1 MAREDETVSWLIFFA
16 AVTLM
21 LLAVAG
27 TLAVLTDAYS
37 KALDAYRLAK
47 MTLDHWSSLSSQ
59 LNHTVCTAA
68 EEMAKDAVRTLDVE
82 RYRELGPAFARAM
95 EEVRRKTFL
104 KRLNYSWA
112 FQGDVFRYNLTFL
125 RRSAAGAVDWLR
137 PTELIE
143 AVQRIKSASFDLTV
157 STVYDTL
164 RPLVP
169 RGAVLSGVVYGH
181 LTGNGT
187 YTGTLTGEY
196 TLRDKTP
203 LKCTNGSLSVS
214 FTASHYASLTL
225 NSTEPSVYIYEVVH
239 IDN

>member
-1 MAREDETVSWLIFFA
+1 VWWAIFFA
-16 AVTLM
+16 VVTLT

-37 KALDAYRLAK
+37 KALEAYRLAK
-47 MTLDHWSSLSSQ
+47 LTLDQWYSLSSQ

-68 EEMAKDAVRTLDVE
+68 EEMAREAVKTLDVE

-95 EEVRRKTFL
+95 EEVKKKTLL

-112 FQGDVFRYNLTFL
+112 FQGDVFRYNITFL
-125 RRSAAGAVDWLR
+125 RRSAAGAVEWLR

-143 AVQRIKSASFDLTV
+143 TVQRIKSTSFDLTT

-169 RGAVLSGVVYGH
+169 RGAVLSGVVYGR

-203 LKCTNGSLSVS
+203 FRCTNGSLSVS

-225 NSTEPSVYIYEVVH
+225 NSTQPSVYVYEVVY

>member
-1 MAREDETVSWLIFFA
+1 MWWAIFFA
-16 AVTLM
+16 VVTLT
-21 LLAVAG
+21 LLAIAG
-27 TLAVLTDAYS
+27 VLAVLTEAYS

-47 MTLDHWSSLSSQ
+47 LTLDQWYSLSSQ

-68 EEMAKDAVRTLDVE
+68 EEMAKEAVKTLDISK
-82 RYRELGPAFARAM
+82 YRKLGPAFARAM
-95 EEVRRKTFL
+95 EEVKTKTFL
-104 KRLNYSWA
+104 KRLKYSWV
-112 FQGDVFRYNLTFL
+112 FNGDVFQYNLSFL
-125 RRSAAGAVDWLR
+125 RRSVSGAVDWLR

-164 RPLVP
+164 KPFVP
-169 RGAVLSGVVYGH
+169 RGAVLSGVVYGR

-203 LKCTNGSLSVS
+203 LRCTNGSLSVS

-225 NSTEPSVYIYEVVH
+225 NSTQPFVYIYEIVY

>member
-1 MAREDETVSWLIFFA
+1 MWWAIYFA
-16 AVTLM
+16 VVTLT

-27 TLAVLTDAYS
+27 TLAVLTEAYS

-47 MTLDHWSSLSSQ
+47 LTLDQWYSLSSQ

-68 EEMAKDAVRTLDVE
+68 EEMAKEAVKTLDVK

-95 EEVRRKTFL
+95 EEVKSKTFL

-125 RRSAAGAVDWLR
+125 HRSAAGAVDWLR
-137 PTELIE
+137 PTELIDT
-143 AVQRIKSASFDLTV
+143 VQRIKSTLFDLTT

-164 RPLVP
+164 KPLVP
-169 RGAVLSGVVYGH
+169 RGAALSGVVYGH

-203 LKCTNGSLSVS
+203 LRCASGSLSVS

-225 NSTEPSVYIYEVVH
+225 NSTQPSVYIYEVVY

>member
-1 MAREDETVSWLIFFA
+1 MWWAIFFA
-16 AVTLM
+16 VVTLT

-27 TLAVLTDAYS
+27 TLAVLTEAYT

-47 MTLDHWSSLSSQ
+47 LTLDQWYSLSSQ

-68 EEMAKDAVRTLDVE
+68 EEMAKEAVKTLDVE
-82 RYRELGPAFARAM
+82 RYRELGPAFGRAM
-95 EEVRRKTFL
+95 EEVKTKTYL

-125 RRSAAGAVDWLR
+125 HRSVSGAVDWLR

-143 AVQRIKSASFDLTV
+143 AVQRIKSTSFDLTV

-169 RGAVLSGVVYGH
+169 RDRKSVV
-181 LTGNGT
+181 
-187 YTGTLTGEY
+187 
-196 TLRDKTP
+196 
-203 LKCTNGSLSVS
+203 
-214 FTASHYASLTL
+214 
-225 NSTEPSVYIYEVVH
+225 
-239 IDN
+239 

>member
-1 MAREDETVSWLIFFA
+1 MWWAIFFA
-16 AVTLM
+16 VVTLI

-27 TLAVLTDAYS
+27 TLAVLTEAYF

-47 MTLDHWSSLSSQ
+47 LTLDQWYSLSSQ

-68 EEMAKDAVRTLDVE
+68 EEMAKEAVKMLNVE
-82 RYRELGPAFARAM
+82 KYKELGPAFGRAM

-104 KRLNYSWA
+104 KRLNYSWT
-112 FQGDVFRYNLTFL
+112 FQGDVFGYNLTFL
-125 RRSAAGAVDWLR
+125 RRSVAGAVDWLR

-143 AVQRIKSASFDLTV
+143 AAQRIKSTSFDLTT

-164 RPLVP
+164 KPLVP
-169 RGAVLSGVVYGH
+169 RGAVLSGVVYGR

-203 LKCTNGSLSVS
+203 LRCTNGSLSVS

-225 NSTEPSVYIYEVVH
+225 NSTQPSVYVYEVVH

>member
-1 MAREDETVSWLIFFA
+1 VWWAIYFA
-16 AVTLM
+16 VVTLM
-21 LLAVAG
+21 LLVIAG
-27 TLAVLTDAYS
+27 VLAVLTEAYS
-37 KALDAYRLAK
+37 KTLDAYRLAK
-47 MTLDHWSSLSSQ
+47 ISLDQWSSLTSQ
-59 LNHTVCTAA
+59 LNYTVCTAA
-68 EEMAKDAVRTLDVE
+68 EEMAKDAVKTLDVE

-95 EEVRRKTFL
+95 EEVRTKTFL

-112 FQGDVFRYNLTFL
+112 FQGDVFLYNITFL
-125 RRSAAGAVDWLR
+125 RRSAAGTVDWLR

-143 AVQRIKSASFDLTV
+143 TIQRIKSASFDLTV
-157 STVYDTL
+157 STVYGTL
-164 RPLVP
+164 KPLVQ
-169 RGAVLSGVVYGH
+169 RGVVLSGVVYGH

-203 LKCTNGSLSVS
+203 LRCTNGSLSVS

-225 NSTEPSVYIYEVVH
+225 NSTQPSVYIYEIVY

>member
-1 MAREDETVSWLIFFA
+1 VWWAIFFA
-16 AVTLM
+16 VATLT

-47 MTLDHWSSLSSQ
+47 LTLDQWYSLSSQ

-68 EEMAKDAVRTLDVE
+68 EEMAKEAVKTLDVE
-82 RYRELGPAFARAM
+82 RYRELGLAFARAM
-95 EEVRRKTFL
+95 EEVKTKTFL

-143 AVQRIKSASFDLTV
+143 AVQRIKSTSFDLTTA
-157 STVYDTL
+157 TVYDTL
-164 RPLVP
+164 KPLVP
-169 RGAVLSGVVYGH
+169 RGAALSGVVYGL

-203 LKCTNGSLSVS
+203 LRCTNGSLSVS

-225 NSTEPSVYIYEVVH
+225 NSTEPSVYIYEVVY
-239 IDN
+239 IEN

>member
-1 MAREDETVSWLIFFA
+1 MWWAVYFA
-16 AVTLM
+16 VVTLT

-27 TLAVLTDAYS
+27 TLAVLTEAYS

-47 MTLDHWSSLSSQ
+47 LTLDQWYSLSSHS
-59 LNHTVCTAA
+59 HTVCTAA
-68 EEMAKDAVRTLDVE
+68 EEMAKEAVKTLDVE

-104 KRLNYSWA
+104 KRLNYSWV

-125 RRSAAGAVDWLR
+125 RRSMSGAVDWLR

-143 AVQRIKSASFDLTV
+143 AVQRIKSTSFDLTV

-169 RGAVLSGVVYGH
+169 RGAALNGVVFGH

-196 TLRDKTP
+196 TLRDMTP
-203 LKCTNGSLSVS
+203 LRCAGGSLSVS

-225 NSTEPSVYIYEVVH
+225 NSTQPSVYIYEVVY

>member
-1 MAREDETVSWLIFFA
+1 VWWAIFFA
-16 AVTLM
+16 VVTLT

-27 TLAVLTDAYS
+27 VLAVLTEAYS

-47 MTLDHWSSLSSQ
+47 LTLDQWYSLSSQ

-68 EEMAKDAVRTLDVE
+68 EEMAKEAVKTLDIE

-95 EEVRRKTFL
+95 EEVKTKTFL
-104 KRLNYSWA
+104 KRLNYSWV
-112 FQGDVFRYNLTFL
+112 FNGDVFRYNLTFL
-125 RRSAAGAVDWLR
+125 RRSVSGAVDWLR

-143 AVQRIKSASFDLTV
+143 TVQRIKSTSFDLTT

-169 RGAVLSGVVYGH
+169 RGAVLSGALYGR

-203 LKCTNGSLSVS
+203 LRCTNGNLSVS
-214 FTASHYASLTL
+214 FTAFHYASLTL
-225 NSTEPSVYIYEVVH
+225 NSTQPSVYIYEGVY

>member
-1 MAREDETVSWLIFFA
+1 
-16 AVTLM
+16 M
-21 LLAVAG
+21 LLVIAG
-27 TLAVLTDAYS
+27 VLAVLTEAYS
-37 KALDAYRLAK
+37 KTLDAYRLAK
-47 MTLDHWSSLSSQ
+47 ISLDQWSSLTSQ
-59 LNHTVCTAA
+59 LNYTVCTAA
-68 EEMAKDAVRTLDVE
+68 EEMAKDAVKTLDVE

-95 EEVRRKTFL
+95 EEVRTRTFL

-112 FQGDVFRYNLTFL
+112 FQGDVFRYNITFL
-125 RRSAAGAVDWLR
+125 RRSVSGAVDWLR

-143 AVQRIKSASFDLTV
+143 TIQRIKSTSFDLTT

-187 YTGTLTGEY
+187 YTGKLTGEY

-203 LKCTNGSLSVS
+203 LRCAGRSLSAS

-225 NSTEPSVYIYEVVH
+225 NSTQPSVYIYEVVY

>member
-1 MAREDETVSWLIFFA
+1 MWWAIFFA
-16 AVTLM
+16 VVTLM

-27 TLAVLTDAYS
+27 TLAVLTEAYS

-47 MTLDHWSSLSSQ
+47 LTLDQWYSLSSQ

-68 EEMAKDAVRTLDVE
+68 EEMAKDAVKTLDVE

-143 AVQRIKSASFDLTV
+143 TAQRIKSASFDLTT

-164 RPLVP
+164 KPLVP
-169 RGAVLSGVVYGH
+169 RGVVLSGVVYGH

-203 LKCTNGSLSVS
+203 LRCASGSLSVS

-225 NSTEPSVYIYEVVH
+225 NSTQPSVYIYEVVY
-239 IDN
+239 IEN

>member
-1 MAREDETVSWLIFFA
+1 MWWAIFFA
-16 AVTLM
+16 VVTLM

-27 TLAVLTDAYS
+27 TLAVLTEAYS

-47 MTLDHWSSLSSQ
+47 LTLDQWYSLSSQ

-68 EEMAKDAVRTLDVE
+68 EEMAKDAVKTLDVE

-95 EEVRRKTFL
+95 EEVKTRTFL

-143 AVQRIKSASFDLTV
+143 TAQRIKSTSFDLTT

-164 RPLVP
+164 KPLVP
-169 RGAVLSGVVYGH
+169 RGVALSGVVYGY
-181 LTGNGT
+181 LAGNGT

-203 LKCTNGSLSVS
+203 LRCASGSLSVS

-225 NSTEPSVYIYEVVH
+225 NSTQPSVYIYEVVY
-239 IDN
+239 IEN

>member
-1 MAREDETVSWLIFFA
+1 VWWAIFFA
-16 AVTLM
+16 VVTLT
-21 LLAVAG
+21 LLAVVG
-27 TLAVLTDAYS
+27 TLAVLTEAYS

-47 MTLDHWSSLSSQ
+47 LTLDQWYSLSSQ

-68 EEMAKDAVRTLDVE
+68 EEMAKEAVQTLDVE

-95 EEVRRKTFL
+95 EEVKTKTFL

-112 FQGDVFRYNLTFL
+112 FQGDVFLYNLTYL

-169 RGAVLSGVVYGH
+169 RGAVLSGAVYGY

-203 LKCTNGSLSVS
+203 LRCTNGSLSVS

-225 NSTEPSVYIYEVVH
+225 NSTQPSVYIYEIVY

>member
-1 MAREDETVSWLIFFA
+1 MWWAIYFT

-47 MTLDHWSSLSSQ
+47 LTLDQWSSLTSQ
-59 LNHTVCTAA
+59 LNNTVCTAA
-68 EEMAKDAVRTLDVE
+68 EEMAKDAVKTLNVE

-95 EEVRRKTFL
+95 EEVKTKTFL

-112 FQGDVFRYNLTFL
+112 FNGDVFQYSLTFL

-137 PTELIE
+137 PMELIE
-143 AVQRIKSASFDLTV
+143 VVQRIKSMSFDLTV

-169 RGAVLSGVVYGH
+169 RGAALSGVVYGH

-203 LKCTNGSLSVS
+203 LRCAGGSLSVS

-225 NSTEPSVYIYEVVH
+225 NSTQPSVYIYEVVY

>member
-1 MAREDETVSWLIFFA
+1 VWWAIFFA
-16 AVTLM
+16 VVTLM

-27 TLAVLTDAYS
+27 TLAVLTEAYS

-47 MTLDHWSSLSSQ
+47 LTLDQWYSLSSQ

-68 EEMAKDAVRTLDVE
+68 EEMAKDAVKTLDVE

-95 EEVRRKTFL
+95 EEVKTKTFL

-143 AVQRIKSASFDLTV
+143 TVQRIKSTSFDLTV
-157 STVYDTL
+157 STVYDTVK
-164 RPLVP
+164 PLVP

-203 LKCTNGSLSVS
+203 LRCAGGSLSVS

-225 NSTEPSVYIYEVVH
+225 NSTQPSVYIYEVVY

>member
-1 MAREDETVSWLIFFA
+1 MWWAIFFA
-16 AVTLM
+16 VVTLT

-37 KALDAYRLAK
+37 KALEAYRLAK
-47 MTLDHWSSLSSQ
+47 LTLDQWYSLSSQ

-68 EEMAKDAVRTLDVE
+68 EEMAREAVKTLDVE

-95 EEVRRKTFL
+95 EEVKKKTLL

-112 FQGDVFRYNLTFL
+112 FQGDVFRYNITFL
-125 RRSAAGAVDWLR
+125 RRSAAGAVEWLR

-143 AVQRIKSASFDLTV
+143 TVQRIKSTSFDLTT

-169 RGAVLSGVVYGH
+169 RGAVLSGVVYGR

-203 LKCTNGSLSVS
+203 FRCTNGSLSVS

-225 NSTEPSVYIYEVVH
+225 NSTQPSVYVYEVVY

>member
-1 MAREDETVSWLIFFA
+1 MWWAVYF
-16 AVTLM
+16 AVTFM
-21 LLAVAG
+21 LLLAIAG
-27 TLAVLTDAYS
+27 VLAVLTEAYS

-47 MTLDHWSSLSSQ
+47 LTLDQWYSLSSQ
-59 LNHTVCTAA
+59 LNHALCTAA

-82 RYRELGPAFARAM
+82 RYRELGPAFARAL
-95 EEVRRKTFL
+95 EEVKTKTFL
-104 KRLNYSWA
+104 KRLKYDWA
-112 FQGDVFRYNLTFL
+112 FQGDVFLYNLTFL

-143 AVQRIKSASFDLTV
+143 AVQRIKSTSFDLTV

-169 RGAVLSGVVYGH
+169 RGAALNGVVFGH

-203 LKCTNGSLSVS
+203 LRCAGGSLSVS

-225 NSTEPSVYIYEVVH
+225 NSTQPSVYIYEVIY

>member
-1 MAREDETVSWLIFFA
+1 MWWAIFFA
-16 AVTLM
+16 VVTLT

-27 TLAVLTDAYS
+27 TLAVLTEAYS

-47 MTLDHWSSLSSQ
+47 LTLDQWYSLSSQ

-68 EEMAKDAVRTLDVE
+68 EEIAKEAVKTLDIE

-95 EEVRRKTFL
+95 EEVKTKTFL
-104 KRLNYSWA
+104 KRLNYSWT

-125 RRSAAGAVDWLR
+125 HRSAAGAVDWLR

-143 AVQRIKSASFDLTV
+143 TVQRIKSTSFDLTT

-164 RPLVP
+164 KPLVP
-169 RGAVLSGVVYGH
+169 RGAALSGVVYGH

-203 LKCTNGSLSVS
+203 LRCANGSLSVS

-225 NSTEPSVYIYEVVH
+225 NSTQPSVYIYEAVY

>member
-1 MAREDETVSWLIFFA
+1 VWWLILFA
-16 AVTLM
+16 VVTLM
-21 LLAVAG
+21 LLVIAG
-27 TLAVLTDAYS
+27 VLAVLTDAYS

-47 MTLDHWSSLSSQ
+47 LTLDQWSSLSSQ
-59 LNHTVCTAA
+59 LNYTVCTAA
-68 EEMAKDAVRTLDVE
+68 EEMAKEAVKMLDVE

-95 EEVRRKTFL
+95 EEVKTKTFL

-112 FQGDVFRYNLTFL
+112 FQGDVFRYNITFL

-143 AVQRIKSASFDLTV
+143 AAQRIKSASFDLTT
-157 STVYDTL
+157 SAVYDTL
-164 RPLVP
+164 KPLVP
-169 RGAVLSGVVYGH
+169 RGAALSGVVYGH

-187 YTGTLTGEY
+187 YTGTLTGDY

-203 LKCTNGSLSVS
+203 LRCASGSLSAS

-225 NSTEPSVYIYEVVH
+225 NSTQPSVYIYEVVY

>member
-1 MAREDETVSWLIFFA
+1 VWWAIFFA
-16 AVTLM
+16 VATLT

-47 MTLDHWSSLSSQ
+47 LTLDQWYSLSSQ

-68 EEMAKDAVRTLDVE
+68 EEMAKEAVKTLDVE

-95 EEVRRKTFL
+95 EEVKTKTFL

-143 AVQRIKSASFDLTV
+143 AVQRIKSTSFDLTTA
-157 STVYDTL
+157 TVYDTL
-164 RPLVP
+164 KPLVP
-169 RGAVLSGVVYGH
+169 RGAALSGVVYGL

-203 LKCTNGSLSVS
+203 LRCTNGSLSVS

-225 NSTEPSVYIYEVVH
+225 NSTEPSVYIYEVVY
-239 IDN
+239 IEN

>member
-1 MAREDETVSWLIFFA
+1 VWWAIFFA
-16 AVTLM
+16 VVTLT

-27 TLAVLTDAYS
+27 TLAVLTEAYS

-47 MTLDHWSSLSSQ
+47 LSLDQWSSLSSQ

-68 EEMAKDAVRTLDVE
+68 EEMAKEAVKTLDVE

-95 EEVRRKTFL
+95 EEVKTKTFL

-143 AVQRIKSASFDLTV
+143 TVQRIKSTSFDLTT

-169 RGAVLSGVVYGH
+169 RGVALSGVVHGH

-203 LKCTNGSLSVS
+203 LRCASGSLSVS

-225 NSTEPSVYIYEVVH
+225 NSTQPSVYIYEVVY
-239 IDN
+239 IEN

>member
-1 MAREDETVSWLIFFA
+1 MWWAVYFT
-16 AVTLM
+16 AVTLV

-27 TLAVLTDAYS
+27 TLAVLTEAYS

-47 MTLDHWSSLSSQ
+47 LTLDQWSSLSSQ

-68 EEMAKDAVRTLDVE
+68 EEMAKDAVKTLDVE

-143 AVQRIKSASFDLTV
+143 AVQRIKSASFDLTT

-169 RGAVLSGVVYGH
+169 RGVVLSGVVYGY

-203 LKCTNGSLSVS
+203 LRCASGSLSVS

-225 NSTEPSVYIYEVVH
+225 NSTQPSVYIYEVVY

>member
-1 MAREDETVSWLIFFA
+1 VWWAVYF
-16 AVTLM
+16 AVTFM
-21 LLAVAG
+21 LLLAIAG
-27 TLAVLTDAYS
+27 VLAVLTEAYS

-47 MTLDHWSSLSSQ
+47 LTLDQWYSLSSQ
-59 LNHTVCTAA
+59 LNRAVCTAA

-95 EEVRRKTFL
+95 EEVKTKTIL
-104 KRLNYSWA
+104 KRLKYDWA
-112 FQGDVFRYNLTFL
+112 FQGDVFLYNLTFL

-143 AVQRIKSASFDLTV
+143 VVQRIKSTSFDLTT

-164 RPLVP
+164 KPLVP
-169 RGAVLSGVVYGH
+169 RGAVLSGVVFGR

-203 LKCTNGSLSVS
+203 LRCTNGSLSVS

-225 NSTEPSVYIYEVVH
+225 NSTEPSVYVYETVY

>member
-1 MAREDETVSWLIFFA
+1 VWWAIFFA
-16 AVTLM
+16 VVTLT

-27 TLAVLTDAYS
+27 TLAVLTEAYS

-47 MTLDHWSSLSSQ
+47 LTLDQWYSLSSQ

-68 EEMAKDAVRTLDVE
+68 EEMAKEAVKTLDVE

-95 EEVRRKTFL
+95 EEVRRKTLL

-112 FQGDVFRYNLTFL
+112 FNGDVFQYSLTFL

-143 AVQRIKSASFDLTV
+143 TVQRIKSTSFDLTT

-164 RPLVP
+164 KPLVP
-169 RGAVLSGVVYGH
+169 RGVVLSGVVHGL

-203 LKCTNGSLSVS
+203 LRCASGSLSVS

-225 NSTEPSVYIYEVVH
+225 NSTQPSVYIYEIVY

>member
-1 MAREDETVSWLIFFA
+1 VWWAIFFA
-16 AVTLM
+16 VVTLT
-21 LLAVAG
+21 LLAIAG
-27 TLAVLTDAYS
+27 VLAVLTEAYS

-47 MTLDHWSSLSSQ
+47 LTLDQWYSLSSQ

-68 EEMAKDAVRTLDVE
+68 EEMAKEAVKTLDISK
-82 RYRELGPAFARAM
+82 YRKLGPAFARAM
-95 EEVRRKTFL
+95 EEVKTKTFL
-104 KRLNYSWA
+104 KRLKYSWV
-112 FQGDVFRYNLTFL
+112 FNGDVFQYNLSFL
-125 RRSAAGAVDWLR
+125 RRSVSGAVDWLR

-164 RPLVP
+164 KPFVP
-169 RGAVLSGVVYGH
+169 RGAVLSGVVYGR

-203 LKCTNGSLSVS
+203 LRCTNGSLSVS

-225 NSTEPSVYIYEVVH
+225 NSTQPFVYIYEIVY

>member
-1 MAREDETVSWLIFFA
+1 MWWAVYFT
-16 AVTLM
+16 AVTLV

-68 EEMAKDAVRTLDVE
+68 EEMAKEAVKTLDVE
-82 RYRELGPAFARAM
+82 RYRELGPAFGNAM
-95 EEVRRKTFL
+95 EEVKTKTFL
-104 KRLNYSWA
+104 KRLNYSWT
-112 FQGDVFRYNLTFL
+112 FQGDVFRYNITFL

-143 AVQRIKSASFDLTV
+143 TVQRIKSASFDLTV

-169 RGAVLSGVVYGH
+169 RGAALSGVVYGR

-203 LKCTNGSLSVS
+203 LRCASGSLSVS
-214 FTASHYASLTL
+214 VRLA
-225 NSTEPSVYIYEVVH
+225 
-239 IDN
+239 

>member
-1 MAREDETVSWLIFFA
+1 VWWAIFFTV
-16 AVTLM
+16 VTLT

-27 TLAVLTDAYS
+27 TLAVLTEAYS

-47 MTLDHWSSLSSQ
+47 LTLDQWYSLSSQ

-68 EEMAKDAVRTLDVE
+68 EEMAKEAVKTLDVE

-95 EEVRRKTFL
+95 EEVKSKTFL
-104 KRLNYSWA
+104 KRLNYSWI

-125 RRSAAGAVDWLR
+125 HRSAAGAVDWLR

-143 AVQRIKSASFDLTV
+143 TVQRIKSTSFDLTT

-164 RPLVP
+164 KPLVP
-169 RGAVLSGVVYGH
+169 RGAALSGVVYGL

-203 LKCTNGSLSVS
+203 LRCASGSLSVS

-225 NSTEPSVYIYEVVH
+225 NSTQPSVYIYEVVY

>member
-1 MAREDETVSWLIFFA
+1 MWWAIFFA
-16 AVTLM
+16 VVTLT

-27 TLAVLTDAYS
+27 TLAVLTEAYS

-47 MTLDHWSSLSSQ
+47 LTLDQWYSLSSQ

-68 EEMAKDAVRTLDVE
+68 EEMAKEAVKTLDVE

-95 EEVRRKTFL
+95 EEVKTKTFL
-104 KRLNYSWA
+104 KRLNYSWT

-125 RRSAAGAVDWLR
+125 HRSAAGAVDWLR

-143 AVQRIKSASFDLTV
+143 TVQRIKSASFDLTT

-164 RPLVP
+164 KPLVP
-169 RGAVLSGVVYGH
+169 RGVVLSGVVYGH

-203 LKCTNGSLSVS
+203 LRCASGSLSVS

-225 NSTEPSVYIYEVVH
+225 NSTQPSVYIYEVVY

>member
-1 MAREDETVSWLIFFA
+1 VWWAIFFA
-16 AVTLM
+16 VVTLT

-47 MTLDHWSSLSSQ
+47 LSSDQWSSLSSQ

-68 EEMAKDAVRTLDVE
+68 EEMAKDAVKTLNVE
-82 RYRELGPAFARAM
+82 RYRELGPAFGRAM
-95 EEVRRKTFL
+95 EEVKTKTFL

-125 RRSAAGAVDWLR
+125 RRSAAGVVDWLR

-143 AVQRIKSASFDLTV
+143 TIQRIRSAPFDLTT

-164 RPLVP
+164 KPLVP
-169 RGAVLSGVVYGH
+169 RGAALSGVVYGY

-203 LKCTNGSLSVS
+203 LRCAGGSLSVS
-214 FTASHYASLTL
+214 FTESHYASLTL
-225 NSTEPSVYIYEVVH
+225 NFTQPSVYIYEVVY

>member
-1 MAREDETVSWLIFFA
+1 MWWAFFFA
-16 AVTLM
+16 VVTLT

-27 TLAVLTDAYS
+27 TLAVLTEAYS

-47 MTLDHWSSLSSQ
+47 LTLDQWYSLSSQ

-68 EEMAKDAVRTLDVE
+68 EEMAKDAVKTLDVE

-95 EEVRRKTFL
+95 EEVKTKTFL

-143 AVQRIKSASFDLTV
+143 TVQRIKSTSFDLTT

-203 LKCTNGSLSVS
+203 LRCASGSLSVS

-225 NSTEPSVYIYEVVH
+225 NSTQPSVYIYEVVY

>member
-1 MAREDETVSWLIFFA
+1 VWWAIFFA
-16 AVTLM
+16 VVTLM

-27 TLAVLTDAYS
+27 TLAVLTEAYS

-47 MTLDHWSSLSSQ
+47 LTLDQWYSLSSQ
-59 LNHTVCTAA
+59 LNAVCTAA
-68 EEMAKDAVRTLDVE
+68 EEMAKEAVRTLDVE

-95 EEVRRKTFL
+95 EEVKTKTFL
-104 KRLNYSWA
+104 KRLNHSWT
-112 FQGDVFRYNLTFL
+112 FQGDMFRYNLSFL

-143 AVQRIKSASFDLTV
+143 AAQRIKSTSFDLTT

-164 RPLVP
+164 KPLVP
-169 RGAVLSGVVYGH
+169 RGAALNGVVFGH

-187 YTGTLTGEY
+187 YTGTLTGEFA
-196 TLRDKTP
+196 LWDKTP
-203 LKCTNGSLSVS
+203 LRCASGSLSVS

-225 NSTEPSVYIYEVVH
+225 NSTQPSVYIYEVIY

>member
-1 MAREDETVSWLIFFA
+1 VWWAIFFA
-16 AVTLM
+16 VVTLT

-27 TLAVLTDAYS
+27 TLSVLTEAYS

-47 MTLDHWSSLSSQ
+47 MTLDNWSSLSSQ

-68 EEMAKDAVRTLDVE
+68 EEMAKDAVKTLDVE

-95 EEVRRKTFL
+95 EEVKTKTFL

-125 RRSAAGAVDWLR
+125 RRSVSGAVELR

-143 AVQRIKSASFDLTV
+143 TVQRIKSTSFDLTV
-157 STVYDTL
+157 STVYDAL
-164 RPLVP
+164 KPLVP
-169 RGAVLSGVVYGH
+169 RGAALMGAVYGH

-196 TLRDKTP
+196 RLSDKTP
-203 LKCTNGSLSVS
+203 LRCASGSLSVS

-225 NSTEPSVYIYEVVH
+225 NSTQPSVYIYEVVY

>member
-1 MAREDETVSWLIFFA
+1 VWWAIYF
-16 AVTLM
+16 AVTFM
-21 LLAVAG
+21 LLLAIAG
-27 TLAVLTDAYS
+27 VLAVLTEAYS

-47 MTLDHWSSLSSQ
+47 LSLDQWSSLSSQ
-59 LNHTVCTAA
+59 LNYTVCTAA
-68 EEMAKDAVRTLDVE
+68 EEMAKEAVKTLDVE

-95 EEVRRKTFL
+95 EEVKTKTFL

-125 RRSAAGAVDWLR
+125 RRSVSGAVDWLR

-143 AVQRIKSASFDLTV
+143 TVQRIKSTSFDLTT

-164 RPLVP
+164 KPLVP
-169 RGAVLSGVVYGH
+169 RGAALSGVVYG
-181 LTGNGT
+181 LLAGNGT

-203 LKCTNGSLSVS
+203 LRCASGGLSVS

-225 NSTEPSVYIYEVVH
+225 NSTQPSVYIYEVVY